1 MAVFDPFLD
10 FDVNGYLQNK
20 FKEKD
25 PTVIKDLEHTMFR
38 AGLDDA
44 LNYLSKQEELTY
56 GDFLEV
62 HRILFS
68 EIYPWAGKDRS
79 ELVPDKAIS
88 KAGVKFC
95 HPAEIQLSI
104 NYGLRLGQ
112 DHKYMRDNSGEIMGL
127 FAYGHPFLDGNGR
140 TMLLIHTELC
150 HRAGFSIEW
159 EKTTKSD
166 YLSALSKEIEK
177 PRDKSLDA
185 YLSQFIGSSRDRDS
199 WGGSIKSIKGL
210 DGVGETNNVDGDYSD
225 ERVSSEYLAYK
236 VERERTK

>member
-1 MAVFDPFLD
+1 MPVFDPFLD
-10 FDVNGYLQNK
+10 FEENGYLQNR

-25 PTVIKDLEHTMFR
+25 PNVIRELEHTMFR

-44 LNYLSKQEELTY
+44 LEHLSKREEITY

-68 EIYPWAGKDRS
+68 EIYPWAGKDRN

-88 KAGVKFC
+88 KGGVKFC
-95 HPAEIQLSI
+95 HPIEIQRSI
-104 NYGLRLGQ
+104 AYGLQLGQ
-112 DHKYMRDNSGEIMGL
+112 DKEYMLTNHGEVMGL

-159 EKTTKSD
+159 EKTTKVD
-166 YLSALSKEIEK
+166 YLTALSKEIEK
-177 PRDKSLDA
+177 PRDKPLNA
-185 YLSQFIGSSRDRDS
+185 YLSQFIGPTRSRDS
-199 WGGSIKSIKGL
+199 WGGSIKSINGL
-210 DGVGETNNVDGDYSD
+210 DGVCETNNVDGDYSD
-225 ERVSSEYLAYK
+225 EQVSREYLAYK
-236 VERERTK
+236 LERERIE

>member
-1 MAVFDPFLD
+1 MSVFDPFLD
-10 FDVNGYLQNK
+10 FEENGYLQNR

-25 PTVIKDLEHTMFR
+25 PNVIRELEHTMFR

-44 LNYLSKQEELTY
+44 LEYLSKRDEITY
-56 GDFLEV
+56 RDFLEV
-62 HRILFS
+62 HKILFS
-68 EIYPWAGKDRS
+68 EIYPWAGKDRN

-95 HPAEIQLSI
+95 HPMEIQRSI
-104 NYGLRLGQ
+104 DYGLRLGQ
-112 DHKYMRDNSGEIMGL
+112 DKEYMRANPGEVMGL

-159 EKTTKSD
+159 EKTTKFD
-166 YLSALSKEIEK
+166 YLTALSKEIEK
-177 PRDKSLDA
+177 PRDKTLNA
-185 YLSQFIGSSRDRDS
+185 YLSQFVGSSRNRDS

-210 DGVGETNNVDGDYSD
+210 DGVGQTNNVDGDYSD
-225 ERVSSEYLAYK
+225 EQVSREYRAYK
-236 VERERTK
+236 LERERTE

>member
-1 MAVFDPFLD
+1 MVVFDPFSD
-10 FDVNGYLQNK
+10 FETNGYLQNK
-20 FKEKD
+20 FQEKD
-25 PTVIKDLEHTMFR
+25 TNVIRELEHTMFR

-44 LNYLSKQEELTY
+44 LRYLSTKKELTY

-68 EIYPWAGKDRS
+68 EIYPWAGKDRH
-79 ELVPDKAIS
+79 ELLPDKAIS

-95 HPAEIQLSI
+95 HPLEIRLSI
-104 NYGLRLGQ
+104 EYGLRLGQ
-112 DHKYMRDNSGEIMGL
+112 NKDDMCTKFGEVMGL

-159 EKTTKSD
+159 EKTTKFD
-166 YLSALSKEIEK
+166 YLTALSKEIEK
-177 PRDKSLDA
+177 PRERPLDT
-185 YLSQFIGSSRDRDS
+185 YLSQFIGEPRNRDS

-210 DGVGETNNVDGDYSD
+210 DGIGEMNNVDGDYSD
-225 ERVSSEYLAYK
+225 EQVSKQYLAYK
-236 VERERTK
+236 LERERID